1 MTATAPARQSV
12 LANPYLLD
20 GAIAVVVAALS
31 LVAVFAGAP
40 DVGPAGIAN
49 VVLLM
54 LQALPLAV
62 RRRWPLAV
70 VLVVLGALL
79 AQLAILPP
87 DAELR
92 SSLGPLVALYTAGEQ
107 LERRLGIGI
116 LVGFGV
122 MLAALSLRHAGLPE
136 GLQSVIQTE
145 IFFVIAWFVGDAARI
160 RRLYARARDERV
172 RLLEAQRKEE
182 SRRAVADERARIARE
197 LHDAVTHHVSVIV
210 IQAGGAKRALEA
222 RPEEARGALE
232 AIDAT
237 ARLALTDMRRMLG
250 ILGEG
255 SSQEPLPGLDR
266 LDALV
271 EQVRG
276 AGLAV
281 ELSVEGTRRSLDP
294 GLELSGYRIIQ
305 EALTNSLKH
314 AGGGR
319 ARVAVRYSMRSLD
332 IEVDDDRGP
341 GRLGPI
347 EPTHEGR
354 GLIGMR
360 ERVAMFGGSLSA
372 GPTADGFRITAR
384 LPLVEAEPV
393 SAT

>member
-1 MTATAPARQSV
+1 
-12 LANPYLLD
+12 
-20 GAIAVVVAALS
+20 
-31 LVAVFAGAP
+31 
-40 DVGPAGIAN
+40 
-49 VVLLM
+49 M
-54 LQALPLAV
+54 LQALPLAF

-87 DAELR
+87 GAELR

-116 LVGFGV
+116 LVGFGIA
-122 MLAALSLRHAGLPE
+122 LAALSLRHAGLPD

-145 IFFVIAWFVGDAARI
+145 IFFVVAWFVGDAARI
-160 RRLYARARDERV
+160 RRLYARARAERV
-172 RLLEAQRKEE
+172 RLLEAQREEE

-210 IQAGGAKRALEA
+210 IQAGGAKRALET

-255 SSQEPLPGLDR
+255 ASQEPLPGLDR

-281 ELSVEGTRRSLDP
+281 ELSVEGTRRPLDP
-294 GLELSGYRIIQ
+294 GLELSAYRIIQ
-305 EALTNSLKH
+305 EGLTNSLKH

-319 ARVAVRYSMRSLD
+319 ARVAVRYLMRSLD
-332 IEVDDDRGP
+332 IEVEDDRGP
-341 GRLGPI
+341 GRSAPI

-384 LPLVEAEPV
+384 LPIDGTEPV

>member
-1 MTATAPARQSV
+1 MTPEARARQSV

-20 GAIAVVVAALS
+20 GAIAVAVAALS

-40 DVGPAGIAN
+40 DVGPEGVAN
-49 VVLLM
+49 LVLLM
-54 LQALPLAV
+54 LQALPLAF

-79 AQLAILPP
+79 VQLAILPP

-116 LVGFGV
+116 LIGFSV
-122 MLAALSLRHAGLPE
+122 LLAVLSLRHAGLPD

-145 IFFVIAWFVGDAARI
+145 IFFVVAWFVGDAARI
-160 RRLYARARDERV
+160 RRLYGRAREERV
-172 RLLEAQRKEE
+172 RLLEAQREDE

-210 IQAGGAKRALEA
+210 IQSGGALRALDARPAEA
-222 RPEEARGALE
+222 RAALE

-237 ARLALTDMRRMLG
+237 GRLALTDMRRMLG

-255 SSQEPLPGLDR
+255 GSGEPLPGLER
-266 LDALV
+266 LSDLV

-276 AGLAV
+276 AGLSV
-281 ELSVEGTRRSLDP
+281 ELSVEGPRRQLDP
-294 GLELSGYRIIQ
+294 GLELSAYRIIQ
-305 EALTNSLKH
+305 EGLTNSLKH
-314 AGGGR
+314 AGGGQ
-319 ARVAVRYSMRSLD
+319 ARVTVRYEPQSLE
-332 IEVDDDRGP
+332 IEVDDRRGSGP
-341 GRLGPI
+341 QAPI
-347 EPTHEGR
+347 EPSHEGR
-354 GLIGMR
+354 GLVGMR

-372 GPTADGFRITAR
+372 GPTAGGFRVTAR
-384 LPLVEAEPV
+384 LPIDTNVD
-393 SAT
+393 ST